1 MRSLLLGAG
10 VVLAWSLGAAA
21 AHAAAPSPATPTS
34 KLLQRDILTNA
45 DLWERRPRMMAAGL
59 GFTGIIGVP
68 GLNGAD
74 LPASEAAVRAAGGT
88 WNTVS
93 CGTGATPALTAFTS
107 ASSPQNVAVA
117 YGRPVTDAD
126 GLPVEFS
133 WPLRPS
139 TVGPTDFRVTLNT
152 GERVTPLAAS
162 VYPNAEENERS
173 VAVLFGRFGN
183 RLAAGTPGARYVVRT
198 EVVRDATPLQL
209 VGTGGR
215 IVSALG
221 MAATIRTSP
230 YGDPDA
236 APADRTGPR
245 LVAAKVSRLSTRG
258 ETAPAPFDGALPNDG
273 RTLYGDAAR
282 FRIRVFTTGGFSP
295 DGVRAV
301 FPTEFARYFRLRA
314 RAGHGRTV
322 ALTRTGRT
330 TGWEATPSAFWDSRT
345 SVAARTPTTTATP
358 RTRTTRSTSCWR
370 ATSGRCAGS
379 RTWRSP
385 PTGCTAASTT
395 RGRATRP
402 RPGPVH
408 RARADPGPADHRCAA
423 GAADGHLARVTAAAG
438 RAMRCAAAATP
449 GHRRVHPGEVPGAE
463 AVAAG
468 DHQPPSPGGRRTR
481 RARDATGSRTASA

>member
-152 GERVTPLAAS
+152 GERVTPLAAA

-221 MAATIRTSP
+221 MAATIGTSP

-236 APADRTGPR
+236 AAADRTGPR

-322 ALTRTGRT
+322 ALTRTGRDYRLGGHT
-330 TGWEATPSAFWDSRT
+330 VRILGLADLGRRQDAYDDCYTEDKDNQIDIVLAGDERAVRRITDVEIPADGLYSGFYNPGGPGNAPTPGVRYT
-345 SVAARTPTTTATP
+345 VPGPTQVQPITDALREPLTV
-358 RTRTTRSTSCWR
+358 
-370 ATSGRCAGS
+370 
-379 RTWRSP
+379 TWR
-385 PTGCTAASTT
+385 G
-395 RGRATRP
+395 
-402 RPGPVH
+402 
-408 RARADPGPADHRCAA
+408 
-423 GAADGHLARVTAAAG
+423 
-438 RAMRCAAAATP
+438 
-449 GHRRVHPGEVPGAE
+449 
-463 AVAAG
+463 
-468 DHQPPSPGGRRTR
+468 
-481 RARDATGSRTASA
+481 